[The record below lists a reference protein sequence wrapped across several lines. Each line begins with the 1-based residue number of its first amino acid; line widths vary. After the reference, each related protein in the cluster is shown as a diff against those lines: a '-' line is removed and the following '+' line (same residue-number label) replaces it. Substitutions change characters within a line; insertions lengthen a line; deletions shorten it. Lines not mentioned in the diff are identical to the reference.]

1 MNKATK
7 MFAYRLFMKKRS
19 FHFHLGKYVGV
30 GLLACILSVGLP
42 LWLSGKE
49 SARFDPWVKKIPWN
63 RKWQPTQVFLPGKSM
78 DRGV

>member
-49 SARFDPWVKKIPWN
+49 STC
-63 RKWQPTQVFLPGKSM
+63 QC
-78 DRGV
+78 